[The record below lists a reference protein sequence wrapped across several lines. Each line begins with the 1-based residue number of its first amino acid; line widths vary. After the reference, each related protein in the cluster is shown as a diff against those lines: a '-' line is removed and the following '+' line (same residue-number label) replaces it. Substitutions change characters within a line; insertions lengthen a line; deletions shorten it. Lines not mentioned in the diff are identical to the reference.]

1 MDQFNVNGAKKVSK
15 NESVNSTEK
24 GQNTPYIPAMHQE
37 KKDSVSFSGGKPAS
51 AQKASNAFLSR
62 IASLMQGLEG
72 QTLGSI
78 INKMTELNKKVEDSI
93 KTLKQSD
100 ISKDFDGAARNIN
113 NFIQAYFE
121 SFVINSEVAA
131 ETVLQGGLKDILKE
145 DKTLSIELLIGLY
158 NKKNINSDKK
168 ESKAVYT
175 LISKISQ
182 LSDEEVNKNVKNCA
196 NFYANSIDLGL
207 TIKDENKSYNDILQS
222 VIKVC
227 KTDYESQEFRI
238 KNVVVRIRKLIKNQE
253 KGTKLLDTISQY
265 VKSNPNSNDAAIC
278 KQIIQK
284 ISNLNEKDNGEVNG
298 VVKDK
303 AINLLKEIET
313 QNKLASLDTA
323 LNVEP
328 FDKNNVISTIFD
340 IVKKD
345 PNMVNDVVSKI
356 SSFSISKDNNNTA
369 ISLMNGLYTNITQKA
384 TPDGLKNLELIL
396 KAFINL
402 PKENTNAGIEG
413 RANVLLKKLNLFN
426 LINNKNSNIEDI
438 LNAGIDYM
446 KYKHPGVIFAKSG
459 VDFIP
464 LLKDDEKGPLFIQA
478 LYNKAIDKES
488 ADSFI
493 AADLLDKMIYIEMSE
508 KNKNI
513 LRAAC
518 NAYYNGDDSFTLPND
533 QEEIPQEISTK
544 IMNAE
549 EGCLFVKD
557 LSTKSLNNDKEAS
570 NILKQISQLP
580 DNKVHKTV
588 KKHALIFSQMLI
600 IDEEFKKGKDCNMSR
615 VVDNALSLSY
625 LNAQWINYVDNK
637 LYTFILNNNK
647 NDANKDLNNK
657 LIDTLFEKAK
667 DISQI
672 NKAKKALSFLR
683 KLENKPDVNIG
694 QSLKQQ
700 IKKYSAIANLYILAN
715 KPNTK
720 MEEIADNLLNT
731 QDVFI
736 KEYKQSPS
744 KIVPSVENI
753 LVDEKKGN
761 ELIKILFEKA
771 KSKNQSVY
779 SVLFA
784 MQCYPPGKI
793 NKNVKQ
799 SINNAIHAISVGK
812 GTFEISQA
820 NINGPQKPIANPN
833 NANGNTIQS
842 GHSIFS
848 TPQTEEYK
856 ELVKAKIKELQPITE
871 NGKDKKLTLKING
884 IDMEFL
890 CYRDK
895 NIKFGG
901 YNQGFYVYNEK
912 TNELCWLKSC
922 GEQSQIEEAASKL
935 YTLAGIPSAQMELCL
950 LGDSVCTL
958 SRYLPKLQE
967 KFPDEKKSLLSK
979 GYAMDAL
986 LANRDAVTS
995 HNAQISEMDNEVY
1008 RIDFGAAFDFGGA
1021 GGHNPQKF
1029 HSIPTE
1035 ISSLLNPQYKC
1046 PNGGSNAEMYS
1057 ALTREDLI
1065 SSLESICQVDDNEMA
1080 KVLQT
1085 SHLEQYTNIL
1095 LQRKASMKEMLDLIS
1110 VTPMQ
1115 NDETLFQYLSNITNK
1130 VIMNH
1135 ITNAKTLS
1143 HISELELIINA
1154 DVKDE
1159 KVKSDMLDKIK
1170 ERRTQ
1175 IEASQQSVPKQ
1186 ITMNQLQNLLT
1197 GTIYIKTQDGKYE
1210 IDKTKAEYKDY
1221 IQAINTHCGDFS
1233 YNVISLLSPSIN
1245 TQQLR
1250 NMVDMLNYNNG
1261 EFIDIFT
1268 KDIKSFV
1275 IFYNAVMNSF
1285 GMIGKKDEIAK
1296 KQWGA
1301 LVNSF
1306 IHPANKDELAAV
1318 KYYKGS
1324 GYHNIN
1330 GALTQQ
1336 KQYPGY
1342 TPSQYVQKQIDVLTS
1357 YIQTQE
1363 VPNDMTVFRGEGL
1376 QVLNS
1381 AGNVTVNFEDGS
1393 SITKPLGDLLKEA
1406 MIYSPEKRNE
1416 LIDSLLDNDFV
1427 ATQERFMSVAAK
1439 NPFGG
1444 DLQWKLTVPAG
1455 SHALYLEVP
1464 NVDHVNEDE
1473 KEFLLQRD
1481 SQIAF
1486 KGVSFANGKW
1496 TIHGTINTP

>member
-15 NESVNSTEK
+15 NESVKPTEK
-24 GQNTPYIPAMHQE
+24 RQNTPYIPAMHQE
-37 KKDSVSFSGGKPAS
+37 KKDSVSFSGGNKPAS

-78 INKMTELNKKVEDSI
+78 INKMTELNKKVEGSI
-93 KTLKQSD
+93 NALKQSKID
-100 ISKDFDGAARNIN
+100 KAPEATQKNIDD
-113 NFIQAYFE
+113 FIQVYFE

-145 DKTLSIELLIGLY
+145 DKTLSIELLTELY

-207 TIKDENKSYNDILQS
+207 TIKDENKNYNDILQS

-227 KTDYESQEFRI
+227 KTDYESQELRI
-238 KNVVVRIRKLIKNQE
+238 KNVLLRIKKLIKNQE

-265 VKSNPNSNDAAIC
+265 VKSNQNSNDAAIC
-278 KQIIQK
+278 KQIVQK
-284 ISNLNEKDNGEVNG
+284 ISNLDENKVNG
-298 VVKDK
+298 IVKDK

-446 KYKHPGVIFAKSG
+446 KYKHPGVIFVKSG

-493 AADLLDKMIYIEMSE
+493 AADLLDEMIYIEKSE
-508 KNKNI
+508 NNKNI

-518 NAYYNGDDSFTLPND
+518 NAYYNGDDSFTLSND

-549 EGCLFVKD
+549 EGCHYVKD
-557 LSTKSLNNDKEAS
+557 LAEKSLKNDKKAS
-570 NILKQISQLP
+570 NILKQISLLP
-580 DNKVHKTV
+580 DNKVPKAV
-588 KKHALIFSQMLI
+588 KDYALACSQMVI

-625 LNAQWINYVDNK
+625 ISDKWINYVDNK

-672 NKAKKALSFLR
+672 NKAEKALSFLS
-683 KLENKPDVNIG
+683 KLEKKPDVDIG
-694 QSLKQQ
+694 QSLKEQ
-700 IKKYSAIANLYILAN
+700 IKKHSAIANLYILAN

-720 MEEIADNLLNT
+720 MEEIADNILNA
-731 QDVFI
+731 QAVF
-736 KEYKQSPS
+736 KEYGQSPL
-744 KIVPSVENI
+744 KIVLSVENI
-753 LVDEKKGN
+753 LVDVNKGN

-856 ELVKAKIKELQPITE
+856 KMIEAKIATFEPKKGQ
-871 NGKDKKLTLKING
+871 NGEDLKQILY
-884 IDMEFL
+884 IDGKAMEFE
-890 CYRDK
+890 CYVDTK
-895 NIKFGG
+895 MKYSGSNGG
-901 YNQGFYVYNEK
+901 YFVYNPD
-912 TNELCWLKSC
+912 THDLCWFKA
-922 GEQSQIEEAASKL
+922 GNEQSQAEAVASELYSLADIPVAEMKL
-935 YTLAGIPSAQMELCL
+935 CKDG
-950 LGDSVCTL
+950 
-958 SRYLPKLQE
+958 
-967 KFPDEKKSLLSK
+967 PDEKGKACILSK
-979 GYAMDAL
+979 YLFLDKDPSSYDEKKKLNHGFGMDVL
-986 LANRDAVTS
+986 LANWDAVIS
-995 HNAQISEMDNEVY
+995 SNAQMSGEQVY
-1008 RIDFGAAFDFGGA
+1008 RVDFGGTFNYRA
-1021 GGHNPQKF
+1021 QGEPAYNKF
-1029 HSIPTE
+1029 ISIPDE
-1035 ISSLLNPQYKC
+1035 ITSMLNPEYTSYKMF
-1046 PNGGSNAEMYS
+1046 ET
-1057 ALTREDLI
+1057 LTREDLI
-1065 SSLESICQVDDNEMA
+1065 DSLKSVCNINDHDMA
-1080 KVLQT
+1080 IVLQK
-1085 SHLEQYTNIL
+1085 SHLKMYTNTL
-1095 LQRKASMKEMLDLIS
+1095 LKRKQFLKEMLNRIENTPKKDNVSMYDYLTDIKHVLI
-1110 VTPMQ
+1110 
-1115 NDETLFQYLSNITNK
+1115 EEH
-1130 VIMNH
+1130 IMNASKASE
-1135 ITNAKTLS
+1135 ITDLQMAIKKITIEPVKQKLQEALNAK
-1143 HISELELIINA
+1143 
-1154 DVKDE
+1154 K
-1159 KVKSDMLDKIK
+1159 
-1170 ERRTQ
+1170 TQ
-1175 IEASQQSVPKQ
+1175 ILASQQPVPKQ
-1186 ITMNQLQNLLT
+1186 ITMEQLQNLLT
-1197 GTIYIKTQDGKYE
+1197 GTIYIKTQDGKYK
-1210 IDKTKAEYKDY
+1210 IDETKAEYKDY
-1221 IQAINTHCGDFS
+1221 IQAINTHCEKYS
-1233 YNVISLLSPSIN
+1233 KKVKSLLSSSID
-1245 TQQLR
+1245 TQQLT

-1285 GMIGKKDEIAK
+1285 GMIGEDDEIAK

-1318 KYYKGS
+1318 KYYKGNE
-1324 GYHNIN
+1324 YKQIN

-1336 KQYPGY
+1336 KQDPGY
-1342 TPSQYVQKQIDVLTS
+1342 VTKPEIQKYIDDLTS

-1381 AGNVTVNFEDGS
+1381 AGNVTVNFKDGS

-1416 LIDSLLDNDFV
+1416 LIDSLLENDFE

-1444 DLQWKLTVPAG
+1444 DLQWELTVPAG

-1464 NVDHVNEDE
+1464 NVDHVNDNE